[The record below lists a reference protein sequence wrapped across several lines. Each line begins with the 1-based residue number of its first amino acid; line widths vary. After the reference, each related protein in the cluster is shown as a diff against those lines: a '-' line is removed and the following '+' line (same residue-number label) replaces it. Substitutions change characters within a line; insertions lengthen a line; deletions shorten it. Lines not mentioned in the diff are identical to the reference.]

1 MIEINASVGELLD
14 KISILKIKEQKINN
28 EKKLLNITKELNLLS
43 SIAEKFIEK
52 DEKSYKKFM
61 DELFEI
67 NLQLWETEDNIRI
80 LENKKNFNDEFI
92 QLARNVYYS
101 NDKRFEIKSK
111 INNFYGSEIVEEKD
125 YEDYS

>member
-14 KISILKIKEQKINN
+14 KISILKIKEQKIND
-28 EKKLLNITKELNLLS
+28 EKKLLNITKELGLLS

-52 DEKSYKKFM
+52 DKKSYKKFM

-67 NLQLWETEDNIRI
+67 NLQLWETEDSIRI

>member
-1 MIEINASVGELLD
+1 MIKINASVGELLD

-28 EKKLLNITKELNLLS
+28 EKKLLNITKELGLLS

-67 NLQLWETEDNIRI
+67 NLQLWETEDSIRI

>member
-1 MIEINASVGELLD
+1 MIKINASVGELLD
-14 KISILKIKEQKINN
+14 KISILKIKEQKIND
-28 EKKLLNITKELNLLS
+28 EKKLLNITKELDLLS

-67 NLQLWETEDNIRI
+67 NLKLWEIEDSIRI
-80 LENKKNFNDEFI
+80 LENKKNFSDEFI

-125 YEDYS
+125 YEDYT

>member
-1 MIEINASVGELLD
+1 MIKINASVGELLD
-14 KISILKIKEQKINN
+14 KISILKIKEEKIND
-28 EKKLLNITKELNLLS
+28 EKKLLNIKKELGLLS

-67 NLQLWETEDNIRI
+67 NLQLWETEDSLRV

>member
-1 MIEINASVGELLD
+1 MIKINASVGELLD
-14 KISILKIKEQKINN
+14 KISILKIKEEKIND
-28 EKKLLNITKELNLLS
+28 EKKLLNIKKELGLLS

-52 DEKSYKKFM
+52 DEKSFKKFM

-67 NLQLWETEDNIRI
+67 NLQLWETEDSIRI

>member
-1 MIEINASVGELLD
+1 MIKINASVGELLD
-14 KISILKIKEQKINN
+14 KISILKIKEEKIND
-28 EKKLLNITKELNLLS
+28 EKKLLNIKKELGLLS

-67 NLQLWETEDNIRI
+67 NLQLWETEDSIRI

-125 YEDYS
+125 YEEYS

>member
-1 MIEINASVGELLD
+1 MIKINASVGELLD

-28 EKKLLNITKELNLLS
+28 EKKLLNITKELGLLS

-111 INNFYGSEIVEEKD
+111 INKFYGSEIVEEKD

>member
-1 MIEINASVGELLD
+1 MIKINASVGELLD
-14 KISILKIKEQKINN
+14 KISILKIKEQKIND
-28 EKKLLNITKELNLLS
+28 EKKLLNITKELDLLS

-67 NLQLWETEDNIRI
+67 NLQLWEIEDSIRI
-80 LENKKNFNDEFI
+80 FENKKNFNDEFI

>member
-1 MIEINASVGELLD
+1 MIKINASVGELLD
-14 KISILKIKEQKINN
+14 KISILKIKEKKIND
-28 EKKLLNITKELNLLS
+28 EKKLLNIKKELGLLS
-43 SIAEKFIEK
+43 SIADKFIEK

-67 NLQLWETEDNIRI
+67 NLQLWETEDSIRI

>member
-1 MIEINASVGELLD
+1 MIKINASVGELLD
-14 KISILKIKEQKINN
+14 KISILKIKEEKIND
-28 EKKLLNITKELNLLS
+28 EKKLLNIKKELGLLS

>member
-1 MIEINASVGELLD
+1 MIKINASVGELLD
-14 KISILKIKEQKINN
+14 KISILKIKEQKVKDK
-28 EKKLLNITKELNLLS
+28 KKLLNITKELKLLS
-43 SIAEKFIEK
+43 SIAEKFIQE

-61 DELFEI
+61 HELFEI
-67 NLQLWETEDNIRI
+67 NLHLWETEDSIRI
-80 LENKKNFNDEFI
+80 LENKKNFDEEFI

-111 INNFYGSEIVEEKD
+111 INNFYESEIVEEKQ

>member
-1 MIEINASVGELLD
+1 MIKINTSVGELLD
-14 KISILKIKEQKINN
+14 KISILKIKEEKIND
-28 EKKLLNITKELNLLS
+28 EKKLLNIKKELGLLS

-61 DELFEI
+61 DELFEV
-67 NLQLWETEDNIRI
+67 NLQLWETEDSIRI

>member
-1 MIEINASVGELLD
+1 MIKINASVGELLD
-14 KISILKIKEQKINN
+14 KISILKIKEQKIND
-28 EKKLLNITKELNLLS
+28 EKKLFNITKELNLLS

-61 DELFEI
+61 DELFEV
-67 NLQLWETEDNIRI
+67 NLQLWETEDSIRI

>member
-1 MIEINASVGELLD
+1 M
-14 KISILKIKEQKINN
+14 
-28 EKKLLNITKELNLLS
+28 NITKELGLLS

-67 NLQLWETEDNIRI
+67 NQQLWETEDSIRI

>member
-1 MIEINASVGELLD
+1 MIKINASVGELLD
-14 KISILKIKEQKINN
+14 KISILKIKKQKIND
-28 EKKLLNITKELNLLS
+28 EKKLLNITKELDLLS

-67 NLQLWETEDNIRI
+67 NLQLWETEDSIRI
-80 LENKKNFNDEFI
+80 LENKKNFNEEFI

>member
-1 MIEINASVGELLD
+1 MIKINASVGELLD
-14 KISILKIKEQKINN
+14 KISILKIKEEKIND
-28 EKKLLNITKELNLLS
+28 EKKLLNIKKELGLLS

-61 DELFEI
+61 DELFEV

-80 LENKKNFNDEFI
+80 LENKKNFNDEFV

>member
-14 KISILKIKEQKINN
+14 KISILKIKEQKIND
-28 EKKLLNITKELNLLS
+28 EKKLLNIKKELGQLS

-52 DEKSYKKFM
+52 DKKSYKKFM

-67 NLQLWETEDNIRI
+67 NLQLWETEDSIRI

-111 INNFYGSEIVEEKD
+111 INKFYGSEIVEEKD

>member
-1 MIEINASVGELLD
+1 MIKINASVGELLD
-14 KISILKIKEQKINN
+14 KISILKIKEQKITD
-28 EKKLLNITKELNLLS
+28 EKKLLNIKKELGLLS

-67 NLQLWETEDNIRI
+67 NLQLWETEDSIRI

>member
-1 MIEINASVGELLD
+1 MIKINASVGELLD
-14 KISILKIKEQKINN
+14 KISILKIKEQKIND
-28 EKKLLNITKELNLLS
+28 EKKLFNITKELNLLS

-61 DELFEI
+61 DELFEV
-67 NLQLWETEDNIRI
+67 NLQLWETEDSIRI

-125 YEDYS
+125 YEEYS

>member
-1 MIEINASVGELLD
+1 MIKINASVGELLD
-14 KISILKIKEQKINN
+14 KISILKIKEQKIND
-28 EKKLLNITKELNLLS
+28 EKKLFNITKELNLLS

>member
-1 MIEINASVGELLD
+1 MIKINASVGELLD

-28 EKKLLNITKELNLLS
+28 EKKLLNITKELGLLS

>member
-1 MIEINASVGELLD
+1 MIKINASVGELLD
-14 KISILKIKEQKINN
+14 KISILKIKEQKIND
-28 EKKLLNITKELNLLS
+28 EKKLLNITKELGLLS

-80 LENKKNFNDEFI
+80 LENKKNFNEEFI

>member
-1 MIEINASVGELLD
+1 MIKINASVGELLD
-14 KISILKIKEQKINN
+14 KISILKIKEQKIND
-28 EKKLLNITKELNLLS
+28 EKKLFNITKELNLLS

-52 DEKSYKKFM
+52 DEKSFKKFM

-67 NLQLWETEDNIRI
+67 NLQLWETEDSIRI

>member
-1 MIEINASVGELLD
+1 MIKINASVGELLD
-14 KISILKIKEQKINN
+14 KISILKIKEQKIND
-28 EKKLLNITKELNLLS
+28 EKKLFNITKELNLLS

-67 NLQLWETEDNIRI
+67 NLQLWETEDSIRI

>member
-1 MIEINASVGELLD
+1 MIKINASVGELLD
-14 KISILKIKEQKINN
+14 KISILKIKEQKIND
-28 EKKLLNITKELNLLS
+28 EKKLLNITKELDLLS

-67 NLQLWETEDNIRI
+67 NLKLWEIEDSIRI
-80 LENKKNFNDEFI
+80 LENKKNFSDEFI

>member
-28 EKKLLNITKELNLLS
+28 EKKLLNITKELGLLS

-111 INNFYGSEIVEEKD
+111 INKFYGSEIVEEKD

>member
-1 MIEINASVGELLD
+1 MIKINASVGELLD
-14 KISILKIKEQKINN
+14 KISILKIKEEKIND
-28 EKKLLNITKELNLLS
+28 EKKLFNITKELNLLS

-61 DELFEI
+61 DELFEV
-67 NLQLWETEDNIRI
+67 NLQLWETEDSIRI

>member
-1 MIEINASVGELLD
+1 MIKINASVGELLD
-14 KISILKIKEQKINN
+14 KISILKIKEQKIND
-28 EKKLLNITKELNLLS
+28 EKKLLNITKELGLLS

-67 NLQLWETEDNIRI
+67 NQQLWETEDSIRI

>member
-1 MIEINASVGELLD
+1 MIKINASVGELLD
-14 KISILKIKEQKINN
+14 KISILKIKEQKINDG
-28 EKKLLNITKELNLLS
+28 KKLLNIKKELGLLS

-67 NLQLWETEDNIRI
+67 NLQLWETEDSIRI

>member
-1 MIEINASVGELLD
+1 
-14 KISILKIKEQKINN
+14 
-28 EKKLLNITKELNLLS
+28 
-43 SIAEKFIEK
+43 
-52 DEKSYKKFM
+52 M

-67 NLQLWETEDNIRI
+67 NLKLWETEDSIRI
-80 LENKKNFNDEFI
+80 LENKKNFSDEFI

-125 YEDYS
+125 YEDYT

>member
-14 KISILKIKEQKINN
+14 KISILKIKEQKIND
-28 EKKLLNITKELNLLS
+28 EKKLLNIKKELGQLS

-52 DEKSYKKFM
+52 DKKSYKKFM

-67 NLQLWETEDNIRI
+67 NLQLWETEDSIRI
-80 LENKKNFNDEFI
+80 LENQKNFNDEFI

>member
-1 MIEINASVGELLD
+1 MIKINASVGELLD
-14 KISILKIKEQKINN
+14 KISILKIKEEKIND
-28 EKKLLNITKELNLLS
+28 EKKLLNIKKELGLLS
-43 SIAEKFIEK
+43 SIVEKFIEK
-52 DEKSYKKFM
+52 DEKSFKKFM
-61 DELFEI
+61 DELFEV
-67 NLQLWETEDNIRI
+67 NLQLWETEDSIRI

>member
-1 MIEINASVGELLD
+1 MIKINASVGELLD
-14 KISILKIKEQKINN
+14 KISILKIKEQKIND
-28 EKKLLNITKELNLLS
+28 EKKLFNITKELGLLS

>member
-1 MIEINASVGELLD
+1 MIKINASVGELLD
-14 KISILKIKEQKINN
+14 KISILKIKEQKIND
-28 EKKLLNITKELNLLS
+28 EKKLLNITKELGLLS